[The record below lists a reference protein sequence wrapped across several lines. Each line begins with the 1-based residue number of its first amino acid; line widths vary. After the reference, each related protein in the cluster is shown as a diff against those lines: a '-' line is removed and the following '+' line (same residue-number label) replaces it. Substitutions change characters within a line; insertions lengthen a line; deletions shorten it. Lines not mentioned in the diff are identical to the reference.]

1 MPMTDTRRDL
11 FITGL
16 RNAHAMEN
24 QALSIIKPQLKRI
37 ENYPEVARRLEE
49 HQRETEGQIDRLE
62 GLLSELGEDHST
74 LKDMALS
81 LSGSMAALGHSVAS
95 DEILKNAFANYAF
108 ENFEIAAYTSL
119 ITLAEIGGYTA
130 AQGVLQ
136 ANLREEEAMAAW
148 LADNLHEV
156 TSRYV
161 TLSESGQ
168 TAKV

>member
-1 MPMTDTRRDL
+1 MSTTDTRRDL

-62 GLLSELGEDHST
+62 GVLSDLGEDHST

-81 LSGSMAALGHSVAS
+81 LSGSMAALGHSVAD

-108 ENFEIAAYTSL
+108 ENFEIAAYKSL
-119 ITLAEIGGYTA
+119 ITLADLGGYTA
-130 AQGVLQ
+130 AHGALQ
-136 ANLREEEAMAAW
+136 ANLKEEEAMAAW
-148 LADNLHEV
+148 LADNLRDV
-156 TSRYV
+156 TTRYV